1 MTTYLSIRAARE
13 GFRRA
18 GRAWGRTAAVVRR
31 DGFTDEQVAQ
41 LEADPNI
48 DVVPCG
54 PEGFAGVPAPA
65 GLEVRA
71 ATVSE
76 LRAELLQAGIAAL
89 VPGQD
94 DHWTA
99 AGLPE
104 VAALRT
110 ITGLASISADE
121 RTAAWEAAQAAAGP
135 PDAQAAG

>member
-1 MTTYLSIRAARE
+1 MTHLSIRAASE

-18 GRAWGRTAAVVRR
+18 GRAWGRTAEVVPR
-31 DGFTDEQVAQ
+31 GELTDEQVAQ

-48 DVVPCG
+48 DVTPCG

-65 GLEVRA
+65 AVEVRA
-71 ATVSE
+71 ATVAE

-121 RTAAWEAAQAAAGP
+121 RSAAWEAAQAAAAP
-135 PDAQAAG
+135 AASPAAG